1 MSWLVVEG
9 EVEPGEI
16 QGPLCLTAVKFLGNT
31 EILKVLVIS
40 PDLYGVL
47 CTFQV
52 VVPLL

>member
-1 MSWLVVEG
+1 VVEG

-16 QGPLCLTAVKFLGNT
+16 QWPSCLVVVRLLGNA
-31 EILKVLVIS
+31 EILEVLMIG

-47 CTFQV
+47 CTLQV